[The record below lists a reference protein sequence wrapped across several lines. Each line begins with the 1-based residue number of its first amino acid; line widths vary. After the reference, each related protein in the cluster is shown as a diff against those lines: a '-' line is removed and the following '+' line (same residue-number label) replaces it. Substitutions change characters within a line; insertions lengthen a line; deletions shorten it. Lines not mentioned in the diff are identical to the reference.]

1 MRCAVVRPPS
11 AAGAAGAAGCVSCVC
26 EKKGAGE
33 DERKEDDNTVCLLS
47 FFYPSPACT
56 YLLLLVI
63 RQGLFL
69 LLLGLLG
76 CSALAADSLELFF
89 VEQFVLGEAEVEVEV
104 VFFFFFFFLLSGR
117 SNWHSKALVHLSRPF
132 SFYIYLSLCLLTSSL
147 SSEDT
152 STRVSGRRSMCR
164 GEGSEGVRRSEG

>member
-1 MRCAVVRPPS
+1 MRPPS

-76 CSALAADSLELFF
+76 CSALAADSLVLFF
-89 VEQFVLGEAEVEVEV
+89 VEQFVFGEAVVEVEV
-104 VFFFFFFFLLSGR
+104 VFFFFFFFAERSIELALESACPSFSSLLF
-117 SNWHSKALVHLSRPF
+117 L
-132 SFYIYLSLCLLTSSL
+132 YLSISL
-147 SSEDT
+147 SSHQLL
-152 STRVSGRRSMCR
+152 V
-164 GEGSEGVRRSEG
+164 V